1 MPCIWL
7 INEGMAENKLTEH
20 VRDDDGSNYS
30 YDEGLI
36 AWMSKGHCR

>member
-7 INEGMAENKLTEH
+7 INEGMAENKLQTP
-20 VRDDDGSNYS
+20 DDDGSNYS
-30 YDEGLI
+30 YDEGVI